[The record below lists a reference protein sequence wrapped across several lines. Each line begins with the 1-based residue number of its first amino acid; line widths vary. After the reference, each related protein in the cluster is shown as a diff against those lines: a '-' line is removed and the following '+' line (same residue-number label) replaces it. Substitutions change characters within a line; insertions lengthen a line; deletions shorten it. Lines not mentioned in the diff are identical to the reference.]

1 VKDPS
6 ALPRRLFSV
15 RLQMAAEVLLAGL
28 VEEEVGEVTV
38 KPLGY
43 SRLIILTNN
52 RGFCDGGE
60 FA

>member
-1 VKDPS
+1 
-6 ALPRRLFSV
+6 
-15 RLQMAAEVLLAGL
+15 MAAEVLLAGL

-38 KPLGY
+38 KPPGY